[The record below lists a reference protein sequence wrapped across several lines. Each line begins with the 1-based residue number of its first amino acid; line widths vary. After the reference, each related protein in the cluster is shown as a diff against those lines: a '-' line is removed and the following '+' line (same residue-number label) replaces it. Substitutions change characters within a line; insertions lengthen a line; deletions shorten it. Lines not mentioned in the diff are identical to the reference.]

1 MVTRYAD
8 LLRVLSTGHV
18 RYIVIGGVAAIAH
31 GSARFT
37 QDIDVIYDRAADNI
51 ERLVGA
57 LAPYSPYLRGAPK
70 GLPFRWDAE
79 TLAHGLNFTL
89 ETSLGHIDLLGE
101 ASGGGTY
108 PALVSSA
115 QSVTVFGISCL
126 CVSLPDLIALKRAAG
141 RPKDNEVLAELE
153 ALLEESRN
161 QQP

>member
-1 MVTRYAD
+1 MVTRYAE

-37 QDIDVIYDRAADNI
+37 QDVDVIYDRAVDNI
-51 ERLVGA
+51 ERLVGV

-70 GLPFRWDAE
+70 GLPFRWDTE

-89 ETSLGHIDLLGE
+89 ETSLGDIDLLGE
-101 ASGGGTY
+101 VSGGGSY
-108 PALVSSA
+108 RALISSA
-115 QSVTVFGISCL
+115 QSVTVYGITCW
-126 CVSLPDLIALKRAAG
+126 CVSLPNLIALKRAAG

-153 ALLEESRN
+153 ALLEERGHTES
-161 QQP
+161 

>member
-1 MVTRYAD
+1 VVTRYAE

-37 QDIDVIYDRAADNI
+37 QDVDVIYDRAADNI
-51 ERLVGA
+51 ERLVA
-57 LAPYSPYLRGAPK
+57 VLAPYSPYPRGAPK

-79 TLAHGLNFTL
+79 TVAHGLNFTL
-89 ETSLGHIDLLGE
+89 ETTIGDLDLLGE
-101 ASGGGTY
+101 VSGGGTY
-108 PALVSSA
+108 PALVTSA
-115 QSVTVFGISCL
+115 QGVTVYGITCL

-141 RPKDNEVLAELE
+141 RPKDHEMIAELE
-153 ALLEESRN
+153 ALLEESRK